1 MRTRSPLTLFIIAL
15 IVAFPLYGFSQQNE
29 IIVMDQR
36 QVTKSYD
43 MDDNGYL
50 YVKNITGDIK
60 VTSWNRNKI
69 EIDISKRG
77 RRDDI
82 EVIIDKRGTSVY
94 IEVDY
99 PDRDWRDRWSGRNN
113 SGSIYFDIKV
123 PVHTELDLE
132 NVTGDILA
140 TTFKSRIEAS
150 TVTGRL
156 EIRDIEG
163 DVYGKTTTGS
173 VEIWDVTG
181 SVDAHSTTGGLDI
194 RNTGDVDAHAT
205 TGRIEISNRNGSN
218 IQASITTGHIDVE
231 LEKVDVRGRY
241 EFKSTTGDIRL
252 GIPGDTKAD
261 ITARVRPRN
270 LQSDFDL
277 FDRYEDRYRGRRYDR
292 YYNSART
299 FEGELNGG
307 GARIYMST
315 SHGDIDLRKR

>member
-1 MRTRSPLTLFIIAL
+1 M
-15 IVAFPLYGFSQQNE
+15 
-29 IIVMDQR
+29 
-36 QVTKSYD
+36 
-43 MDDNGYL
+43 
-50 YVKNITGDIK
+50 
-60 VTSWNRNKI
+60 
-69 EIDISKRG
+69 
-77 RRDDI
+77 
-82 EVIIDKRGTSVY
+82 
-94 IEVDY
+94 
-99 PDRDWRDRWSGRNN
+99 
-113 SGSIYFDIKV
+113 
-123 PVHTELDLE
+123 
-132 NVTGDILA
+132 
-140 TTFKSRIEAS
+140 
-150 TVTGRL
+150 
-156 EIRDIEG
+156 
-163 DVYGKTTTGS
+163 
-173 VEIWDVTG
+173 EIWDVTG